1 MKKELLE
8 ELLAGQIRELIAL
21 GWTKEEVEADEE
33 TFFQVIGK
41 EYTDGL
47 TRDDVM
53 IVFNNVLEQVNDEMT
68 EGIPYWFDPDGI
80 TLYKKTFDGNEEVWS
95 GSYEAAG
102 TYEGDPEWQ
111 LKLA

>member
-21 GWTKEEVEADEE
+21 GWTKEEVGADED

-41 EYTDGL
+41 TYTDGL

-53 IVFNNVLEQVNDEMT
+53 IVFNNVLEQVNDE
-68 EGIPYWFDPDGI
+68 
-80 TLYKKTFDGNEEVWS
+80 V
-95 GSYEAAG
+95 AG
-102 TYEGDPEWQ
+102 YDN
-111 LKLA
+111 

>member
-21 GWTKEEVEADEE
+21 GWTKEEVRADED

-41 EYTDGL
+41 TYTDGL

-53 IVFNNVLEQVNDEMT
+53 IVFNNVLEQVNDE
-68 EGIPYWFDPDGI
+68 
-80 TLYKKTFDGNEEVWS
+80 V
-95 GSYEAAG
+95 AG
-102 TYEGDPEWQ
+102 YDN
-111 LKLA
+111 